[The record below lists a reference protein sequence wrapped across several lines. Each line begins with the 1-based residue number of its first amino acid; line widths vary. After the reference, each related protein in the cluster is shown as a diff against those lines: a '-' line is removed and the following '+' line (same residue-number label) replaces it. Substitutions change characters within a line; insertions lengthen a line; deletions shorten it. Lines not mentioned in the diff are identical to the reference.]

1 VTKTLSLPEV
11 IYEDLV
17 SLSDELTHMAKKPI
31 SLSMAVH
38 LLMEVYRAHVS
49 NPCALDM
56 FSQQLASLNL
66 MSPDEFDKVWDD
78 VPPRKA
84 KKEKPDHGQKAI
96 RSDTV

>member
-1 VTKTLSLPEV
+1 MTKTLSLPEV

-78 VPPRKA
+78 VPPRK
-84 KKEKPDHGQKAI
+84 KEKEKPAQGQKAI